1 MVGWTMMK
9 AEQLHVTGEVATYA
23 SSEHGRRQF
32 CPKCG
37 TSLFY
42 RNESALPG
50 LVDVQSATLDDPDAL
65 PAQAHI
71 QVAERIGWMERVH
84 ELPTFER
91 FPPGEA

>member
-1 MVGWTMMK
+1 MK
-9 AEQLHVTGEVATYA
+9 AEQLQVTGEVATYA

-37 TSLFY
+37 TSLFFL
-42 RNESALPG
+42 NETVLPG
-50 LVDVQSATLDDPDAL
+50 LVDVQTGTLDDPGAL

-91 FPPGEA
+91 FPPGAV